1 MAQYII
7 ISIIIKI
14 DLGTWYRQL
23 YVYKYIIISIIII
36 YISWDLVQ
44 CNIYVIYYQLSSAS
58 ALYKD
63 RSWDLVQT
71 AGEDWLRQLP
81 QVLFEQACKDH
92 RDHLDHRDHR
102 DHLDHRDYRDGIK
115 SSFCFVDIDM
125 VN

>member
-1 MAQYII
+1 MGP
-7 ISIIIKI
+7 
-14 DLGTWYRQL
+14 GTDN
-23 YVYKYIIISIIII
+23 YVYT
-36 YISWDLVQ
+36 
-44 CNIYVIYYQLSSAS
+44 NISAS
-58 ALYKD
+58 ALYKDKD

-92 RDHLDHRDHR
+92 RDHCDHRDHR
-102 DHLDHRDYRDGIK
+102 DHCDHRDGIK

>member
-1 MAQYII
+1 MGP
-7 ISIIIKI
+7 
-14 DLGTWYRQL
+14 GTDN
-23 YVYKYIIISIIII
+23 YVYTNIS
-36 YISWDLVQ
+36 
-44 CNIYVIYYQLSSAS
+44 SSAS

-92 RDHLDHRDHR
+92 RDH
-102 DHLDHRDYRDGIK
+102 RDGIK